1 MGWARRLKKLKPSRF
16 NFIVD
21 EAKTLYDGFLAHEV
35 TTAVPEAIT
44 GTKDQMKAETYYEE
58 GDTLPSGKVVGDIK
72 TYSSTEAEYQGIDQS
87 KLVPLLV
94 AAVKELITKVETL
107 EAA

>member
-1 MGWARRLKKLKPSRF
+1 MPQ
-16 NFIVD
+16 
-21 EAKTLYDGFLAHEV
+21 
-35 TTAVPEAIT
+35 AVT
-44 GTKDQMKAETYYEE
+44 GTKDAVAVEDDVEKGLAEAI
-58 GDTLPSGKVVGDIK
+58 GDPI
-72 TYSSTEAEYQGIDQS
+72 YQGIDQS

>member
-1 MGWARRLKKLKPSRF
+1 M
-16 NFIVD
+16 
-21 EAKTLYDGFLAHEV
+21 
-35 TTAVPEAIT
+35 TAVPEAVH
-44 GTKDQMKAETYYEE
+44 GEKDEV
-58 GDTLPSGKVVGDIK
+58 DTDNNPV
-72 TYSSTEAEYQGIDQS
+72 YQEIDQS

>member
-1 MGWARRLKKLKPSRF
+1 M
-16 NFIVD
+16 
-21 EAKTLYDGFLAHEV
+21 
-35 TTAVPEAIT
+35 PESIT
-44 GTKDQMKAETYYEE
+44 GTKDAVAVQEDVNKGIADAIGE
-58 GDTLPSGKVVGDIK
+58 PI
-72 TYSSTEAEYQGIDQS
+72 YQSIDHG